1 MLTLGGGRPSSA
13 NTYNV
18 LNTALLQTNQA
29 APGSLGMGLNQDFR
43 MVLRVTTPYADT
55 LASVASD
62 NTPPSLAT
70 PALPVNPNGT
80 PNPNGH
86 GACVGQL
93 VDYAPTGVSRLGP
106 WGGLASLSTNSL
118 LAGGAQVTS
127 TAFLLNGG
135 NQLPAPTTTDL
146 AIVAAN

>member
-1 MLTLGGGRPSSA
+1 MLMLGGGRPTSA

-43 MVLRVTTPYADT
+43 MVLRVTTPYAET
-55 LASVASD
+55 LTGAGD
-62 NTPPSLAT
+62 NVPPSLAT
-70 PALPVNPNGT
+70 PGLPLNPDGV

-86 GACVGQL
+86 GACVGEL

-106 WGGLASLSTNSL
+106 WGGLIALSTNSL
-118 LAGGAQVTS
+118 IAGGAQVTS
-127 TAFLLNGG
+127 AAFLLGG
-135 NQLPAPTTTDL
+135 GSQLPPPTTTTL
-146 AIVAAN
+146 TILAAN